1 MPSRIIR
8 MTYRWWQFPHLV
20 DVGHPHQQQAP
31 DQHHQCSIAWKV
43 STNPQQNITY
53 HLLSRAYSAHEG
65 LTQPHS
71 QESSPK
77 SCLVEISEE
86 PSSTS
91 ATEAWGSSRMRQK
104 VWPLRGRPE
113 SRRSGENFKSLK
125 KLTHRLTWAFGNG
138 ILSSFKQVPKS
149 LDRGMKQ
156 IVPSQ
161 SAFVVQFHFWS
172 LILSKQSWSEQLDIV
187 LSNGWPSL
195 SPVCKV
201 SKVEVGK
208 HWKWVKATLQPA
220 VSKPQNWT
228 NWFTLVVVETWGVD
242 KLGYFGISQL
252 ST

>member
-1 MPSRIIR
+1 MVTI
-8 MTYRWWQFPHLV
+8 WAFPHLV

-43 STNPQQNITY
+43 STNLQQNITY

-77 SCLVEISEE
+77 SCLVKISEE

-187 LSNGWPSL
+187 LSNGCPSL

-201 SKVEVGK
+201 KCGGRKALKMGQGHIATSSKSTAK
-208 HWKWVKATLQPA
+208 LNQ
-220 VSKPQNWT
+220 
-228 NWFTLVVVETWGVD
+228 LVYACCGNVRSGQARLFWDIPV
-242 KLGYFGISQL
+242 
-252 ST
+252 